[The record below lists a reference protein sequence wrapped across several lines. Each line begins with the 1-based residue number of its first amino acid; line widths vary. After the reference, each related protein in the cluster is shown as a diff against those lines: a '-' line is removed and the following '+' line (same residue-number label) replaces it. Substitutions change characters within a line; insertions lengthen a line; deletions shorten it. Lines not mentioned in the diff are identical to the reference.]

1 MNEKLD
7 FFLLVI
13 DLSFLKEGGLAPMQD
28 EANEHF
34 LGKV

>member
-1 MNEKLD
+1 MNEKFD